1 MIENILVAIDGSTP
15 AERAADFAAA
25 LALRF
30 GATLTLLY
38 VGGPAAKQIGTFPA
52 SRPGLQ
58 APPGFQAPEGE
69 GIEAR
74 LATLVQRLQQLGIAK
89 VDTKVMEGP
98 AINVIIGV
106 AESGQ
111 PDMLVLGARGWGTWQ
126 GPGLGSVSMAVL
138 QRVGCPVLVV
148 K

>member
-38 VGGPAAKQIGTFPA
+38 VGSPTAKPVGVLSP
-52 SRPGLQ
+52 SRSGLQ
-58 APPGFQAPEGE
+58 APDGE

-74 LATLVQRLQQLGIAK
+74 LTTLAHRLHELGVAK